1 MRPIKTVI
9 AFAHQY
15 ERHLSAISMVGGY
28 VFDTFAFGRVDHI
41 STHIVFV
48 AYLAVAGCAIAI
60 SHRLESRPPDVQPSQ
75 RMRSNLTAVTQ
86 FALGCLLSGFFVF
99 FLRRPFLWSSWPYLL
114 LLR

>member
-28 VFDTFAFGRVDHI
+28 VFDSFAFGRVDHI

-48 AYLAVAGCAIAI
+48 AYLAVARGAIAI
-60 SHRLESRPPDVQPSQ
+60 SHRLESRSPVKQPSQ
-75 RMRSNLTAVTQ
+75 PMRALLTAAPQ
-86 FALGCLLSGFFVF
+86 FALGCLLSGCCRFH
-99 FLRRPFLWSSWPYLL
+99 L
-114 LLR
+114 